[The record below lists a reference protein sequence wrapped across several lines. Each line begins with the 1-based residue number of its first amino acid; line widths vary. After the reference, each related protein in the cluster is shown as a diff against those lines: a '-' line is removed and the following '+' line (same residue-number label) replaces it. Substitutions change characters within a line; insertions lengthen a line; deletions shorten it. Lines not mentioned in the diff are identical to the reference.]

1 MFKVL
6 VTSINP
12 SKMPLPDRGT
22 SSLIPERLKD
32 AGDRLV
38 QIEIAIDADRPCQH
52 GQTTYE
58 GDKESW
64 IADWLPDQY
73 GVRGKP
79 VGDDASPVDLVA
91 ALAAANWLNYDILEG
106 EEILDLPEPELPPG
120 AIA

>member
-1 MFKVL
+1 MFRVL
-6 VTSINP
+6 ITSINP
-12 SKMPLPDRGT
+12 ITPPLPNGGT
-22 SSLIPERLKD
+22 SSLIPEYLIA

-38 QIEIAIDADRPCQH
+38 RIEIAIDADRPYQH
-52 GQTTYE
+52 GTTTYD
-58 GDKESW
+58 GDEEDW
-64 IADWLPDQY
+64 IADWLPDRY

-106 EEILDLPEPELPPG
+106 EAILDLPEPELPPG

>member
-6 VTSINP
+6 ITSINP
-12 SKMPLPDRGT
+12 SAPPLPDRGT
-22 SSLIPERLKD
+22 SSLIPEYLKD
-32 AGDRLV
+32 GGDRLV
-38 QIEIAIDADRPCQH
+38 RIEITIEAERPYQH
-52 GQTTYE
+52 GATTFDGDEE
-58 GDKESW
+58 GW

-79 VGDDASPVDLVA
+79 VGDEASPVDLVA

-106 EEILDLPEPELPPG
+106 EEILDLPEPQLPPG